1 MAVVDELTVDE
12 AARRLGVKPATLY
25 AYVSRGVLDRRR
37 GPDGRTSRF
46 DAADIDALARRG
58 RPRRSSRTTGLDIEI
73 DTSLTAIQPDRVR
86 YRGHDA
92 ARLARRRTFEEVAE
106 LLWTGELGTVDEPWP
121 VVELDVGSGG
131 SMIDVL
137 ARAVQAAAIT
147 DDHRRENDIAR
158 AGRRMVSAMVHGLPE
173 PGDGRVSRLHL
184 PEREP
189 LRDTIAGRLW
199 GRLAPTRPPAGAV
212 ATLNAALVL
221 LADHELAAS
230 TLAVRVAASTRADPY
245 AAVSAGL
252 ATASGPLHGAASRLT
267 RRMLE
272 RAATSSGE
280 SALADAQQRYGTLPG
295 FGHPLYERGDPRA
308 RALLELMHETWS
320 GSRQLAQVDALV
332 AAARRRGEA
341 ANVDLA
347 LAALSHVAGMPVDAG
362 QTIFAIARTAGW
374 LAHAAEEYGEAPLRF
389 RPRARFRDP

>member
-1 MAVVDELTVDE
+1 M
-12 AARRLGVKPATLY
+12 
-25 AYVSRGVLDRRR
+25 
-37 GPDGRTSRF
+37 
-46 DAADIDALARRG
+46 
-58 RPRRSSRTTGLDIEI
+58 
-73 DTSLTAIQPDRVR
+73 R

-92 ARLARRRTFEEVAE
+92 ARLAQRRTFEEVAA
-106 LLWTGELGTVDEPWP
+106 LLWTSELGTVDEPWP
-121 VVELDVGSGG
+121 VVTLDVGPGG

-173 PGDGRVSRLHL
+173 SGDGRVARLHL
-184 PEREP
+184 PGREP

-199 GRLAPTRPPAGAV
+199 GRLAPPRPPAGAV

-230 TLAVRVAASTRADPY
+230 TL
-245 AAVSAGL
+245 
-252 ATASGPLHGAASRLT
+252 HGAASRLI
-267 RRMLE
+267 RRVFE

-280 SALADAQQRYGTLPG
+280 AALADAEQRYGTLPG

-308 RALLELMHETWS
+308 RALLELVRETWR

-332 AAARRRGEA
+332 ADGRRRGEA
-341 ANVDLA
+341 ANIDLA
-347 LAALSHVAGMPVDAG
+347 LAALGRVAGMPVDAG
-362 QTIFAIARTAGW
+362 EAIFAIARTAGW
-374 LAHAAEEYGEAPLRF
+374 LAHAAEEYHETPLRF
-389 RPRARFRDP
+389 RPRARFCDPDGP